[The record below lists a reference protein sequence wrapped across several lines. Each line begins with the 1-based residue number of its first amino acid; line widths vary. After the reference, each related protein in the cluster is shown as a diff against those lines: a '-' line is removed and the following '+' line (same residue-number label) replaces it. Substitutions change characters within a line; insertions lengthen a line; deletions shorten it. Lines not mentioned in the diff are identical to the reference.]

1 MVKLIYKV
9 FEKCLFQIRRL
20 SLRYFILLKFVQV
33 LAYKK
38 NFVFFID
45 KPAASFASKG

>member
-38 NFVFFID
+38 IKKVL
-45 KPAASFASKG
+45 